1 MCMMSALACSLLVAN
16 KGLDTVACAKG
27 TLHWLGA
34 VWARWCVGLR
44 EGMANELRAS
54 CGCIHAIQRALSL
67 AWTRWRLVVLRA
79 HAVDRWR
86 GLQMCLLLNAFE
98 VLRCLMSWGSRL
110 SDALEQAQ
118 RRACLRSVQQWQHF
132 ASQAKLQAEGL
143 APGGCVR
150 ASILLHLWRQRTGEA
165 SLAVAVD
172 AAGEAA
178 GRVVSCARVW
188 HRWMAFCAGI
198 QDARAERSRV
208 LQRGAT
214 RAALCKLL
222 HWHRSLGSRAVRLRL
237 LVDAA
242 RQRLT
247 RRPLRRWSRF
257 SHACRQR
264 AALYGPRV
272 RALRYGSALAAALHR
287 WHRVAAGRVY
297 GRRPALT
304 FAWGRWGRYVLSL
317 LIVLLAGFAHLP
329 SPCHS
334 ALRWWKWASSHRPL
348 ADEARQRFRV
358 RACGRMWSEWHRSI
372 AIQRAA
378 TARRRARVQ
387 DLVLADAAAARWSV
401 RPLRTALA
409 SWQQRQAR
417 AGWLALACTAAQFG
431 VRLRR
436 QRRAVER
443 WRQHHERAVLVH
455 STLRLAT
462 SASVRGA
469 VYKWRGRMQAS
480 GRRLAA
486 IVQRMDS
493 SAKYRVL
500 RVWQRIYR
508 GASELVEVAQNPL
521 RQRCHAALAR
531 WRSAHA
537 VRAEIS
543 RRWAAAKRCF
553 GDVRRRCVL
562 RTWRRRGQEMHGQL
576 RTIVPLLEAAHNFSL
591 RRMRRSSRAPLEWQ
605 TSVPT
610 PPAPRF
616 GHAASQWPQPWAL
629 QRAQ

>member
-1 MCMMSALACSLLVAN
+1 
-16 KGLDTVACAKG
+16 
-27 TLHWLGA
+27 
-34 VWARWCVGLR
+34 
-44 EGMANELRAS
+44 
-54 CGCIHAIQRALSL
+54 
-67 AWTRWRLVVLRA
+67 
-79 HAVDRWR
+79 
-86 GLQMCLLLNAFE
+86 
-98 VLRCLMSWGSRL
+98 
-110 SDALEQAQ
+110 
-118 RRACLRSVQQWQHF
+118 
-132 ASQAKLQAEGL
+132 
-143 APGGCVR
+143 
-150 ASILLHLWRQRTGEA
+150 
-165 SLAVAVD
+165 
-172 AAGEAA
+172 
-178 GRVVSCARVW
+178 
-188 HRWMAFCAGI
+188 
-198 QDARAERSRV
+198 
-208 LQRGAT
+208 
-214 RAALCKLL
+214 
-222 HWHRSLGSRAVRLRL
+222 
-237 LVDAA
+237 
-242 RQRLT
+242 
-247 RRPLRRWSRF
+247 
-257 SHACRQR
+257 
-264 AALYGPRV
+264 
-272 RALRYGSALAAALHR
+272 
-287 WHRVAAGRVY
+287 
-297 GRRPALT
+297 
-304 FAWGRWGRYVLSL
+304 
-317 LIVLLAGFAHLP
+317 
-329 SPCHS
+329 
-334 ALRWWKWASSHRPL
+334 
-348 ADEARQRFRV
+348 
-358 RACGRMWSEWHRSI
+358 
-372 AIQRAA
+372 
-378 TARRRARVQ
+378 
-387 DLVLADAAAARWSV
+387 
-401 RPLRTALA
+401 
-409 SWQQRQAR
+409 
-417 AGWLALACTAAQFG
+417 LACTAAQFG